1 MSILTSFR
9 GFEAASLISP
19 ARIEDVP
26 AAMADPEV
34 EKEVIRKKLANPSAI
49 LRTN

>member
-1 MSILTSFR
+1 
-9 GFEAASLISP
+9 
-19 ARIEDVP
+19 
-26 AAMADPEV
+26 MADPEV